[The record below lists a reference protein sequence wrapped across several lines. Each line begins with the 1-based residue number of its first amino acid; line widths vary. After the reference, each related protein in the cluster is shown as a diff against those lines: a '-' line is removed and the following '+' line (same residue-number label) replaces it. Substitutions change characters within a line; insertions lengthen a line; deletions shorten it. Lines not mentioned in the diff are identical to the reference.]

1 MGPDLVLKTQTAGKK
16 LEYPKGCVLRSRPA
30 TETASPGLEK
40 GAVVRSRE
48 H

>member
-1 MGPDLVLKTQTAGKK
+1 MDGNLVSKRQTTGKK
-16 LEYPKGCVLRSRPA
+16 LEYPRAVLRSRPA

-40 GAVVRSRE
+40 GAAVRSRE

>member
-1 MGPDLVLKTQTAGKK
+1 MDGNWVSKRQTTKRN

>member
-1 MGPDLVLKTQTAGKK
+1 MDGNLVSKTQTTGMK
-16 LEYPKGCVLRSRPA
+16 LEYPRGCVLRSRPA
-30 TETASPGLEK
+30 TETASPGLRK

>member
-1 MGPDLVLKTQTAGKK
+1 MDRNLVSKTQTAGKK